1 MRIKNCLKNLL
12 KKRYRAKVNKMEVI
26 LSEISN
32 RMAFFQNL

>member
-1 MRIKNCLKNLL
+1 MRIKNCLKNSLE
-12 KKRYRAKVNKMEVI
+12 KRYGANKSEVI

>member
-1 MRIKNCLKNLL
+1 MNCLKNSL
-12 KKRYRAKVNKMEVI
+12 KKHYGANKREVI